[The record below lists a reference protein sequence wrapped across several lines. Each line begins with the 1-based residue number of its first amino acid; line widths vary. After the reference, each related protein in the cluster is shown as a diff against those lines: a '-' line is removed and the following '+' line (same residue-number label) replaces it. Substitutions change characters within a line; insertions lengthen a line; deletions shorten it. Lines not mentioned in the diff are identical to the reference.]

1 MSTLFEDV
9 IGHEATK
16 QELLALLEKNTIP
29 HAILFVG
36 PRGIGKKTLAR
47 AFASLILAAAERK
60 NGDTALSDSLIR
72 KGNHPDLHFAFR
84 EAGKKELTVETIR
97 VICRSLQMNPYS
109 GTAAVVLIDNAH
121 EMNLPAANTLLKTLE
136 EPPANVFLF
145 LVTDA
150 PQLLPETI
158 ISRCQ
163 QFNLSELTPQ
173 ELLAV
178 IKLRFSSL
186 LSEAECE
193 KLAQIC
199 ETTLAPLPSEEFLD
213 PKTFAVTNEESCKTS
228 LREWMKT
235 TEALDNKIA
244 LLLKERCAAPGF
256 VGDATALASEL
267 SADKDALPAV
277 WYSLRRVIR
286 KNLRSSKAS
295 DCARFAD
302 TLLSALRAEDLT
314 RERSLNPQ
322 LQLGQVLSLAQKE
335 PCSKSISIK
344 DSI

>member
-1 MSTLFEDV
+1 MSTLFEEV
-9 IGHEATK
+9 IGHEAAK
-16 QELLALLEKNTIP
+16 QELLTLLEKNTIP
-29 HAILFVG
+29 HAMLFVG
-36 PRGIGKKTLAR
+36 PRGVGKKTLAR
-47 AFASLILAAAERK
+47 AFASLILSAAERK
-60 NGDTALSDSLIR
+60 KGETTLSDSLIR
-72 KGNHPDLHFAFR
+72 KGSHPDLHFAFR

-97 VICRSLQMNPYS
+97 VICRSLQLNPYL

-121 EMNLPAANTLLKTLE
+121 EMNLSAANTLLKTLE

-145 LVTDA
+145 LITDA

-163 QFNLSELTPQ
+163 QLNLSELTPQ

-186 LSEAECE
+186 LSDAECD

-199 ETTLAPLPSEEFLD
+199 ETTLAPLRSEEFLD
-213 PKTFAVTNEESCKTS
+213 PKTFAVADEESCKNS
-228 LREWMKT
+228 LREWMKM
-235 TEALDNKIA
+235 TEALDNKIS
-244 LLLKERCAAPGF
+244 LLLKERSSAPGF

-267 SADKDALPAV
+267 GAEKDGLPAV
-277 WYSLRRVIR
+277 WHSLRRVVR
-286 KNLRSSKAS
+286 KNLRSSKAA

-302 TLLSALRAEDLT
+302 TLLAALHAEDLT

-322 LQLGQVLSLAQKE
+322 LQLGQVLSLAQKQ
-335 PCSKSISIK
+335 
-344 DSI
+344 